1 MSRVGI
7 SCQAMEERSGTLRRV
22 VVAIG
27 LALALGCLLAPSALA
42 GKKPKKHVR
51 DTTTWLCKP
60 GIPNNPCEPG
70 FSTTL
75 TSPTG
80 QVVGT
85 TTPKADRKR
94 KIDCFYV
101 YPTVSDDKSTN
112 ADLSIDP
119 EERSIALYQA
129 ARYSLH
135 CRVFAPMYRQ
145 VTLQGI
151 LGSGGITDE
160 ARQIAYGDVLAAWRT
175 YLRKY
180 NRGRGVVLIG
190 HSQGTFVLRELIHQV
205 IDPKRNVRNR
215 LVSAI
220 LLGGNVTVASGSN
233 VGGDFQHIPGCA
245 KPNQTGCV
253 IAFSTFNAPVPNNSL
268 FGRPSGIAGPGLP
281 TTGDVLCTNPAA
293 LGGGSAQLTSV
304 FPSQPFAPGTTIGLA
319 TGLVGVPT
327 ASGVTTTWVQSEA
340 YTGACSADNNAH
352 VLQISPVG
360 GAPTLHPVPDQTWGL
375 HLVDANIALGNLTDD
390 VALQAKSWLKAN
402 GTPKKSK
409 R

>member
-1 MSRVGI
+1 MW
-7 SCQAMEERSGTLRRV
+7 QSGSP
-22 VVAIG
+22 
-27 LALALGCLLAPSALA
+27 LALGCLLAPSALA

-60 GIPNNPCEPG
+60 GIPDNPCEPG

-75 TSPTG
+75 LSPSGQITG
-80 QVVGT
+80 TQDVK
-85 TTPKADRKR
+85 PDRKR

-112 ADLSIDP
+112 SDLSIDP

-145 VTLQGI
+145 VTLQRDPQRRRI
-151 LGSGGITDE
+151 PAE

-190 HSQGTFVLRELIHQV
+190 HSQGSFVLRELIHQL
-205 IDPKRNVRNR
+205 IDPQKKVRKR

-220 LLGGNVTVASGSN
+220 LLGGNVTVAAGCN
-233 VGGDFQHIPGCA
+233 VGGDFKHIPGCV
-245 KPNQTGCV
+245 KPKQTGCV
-253 IAFSTFNAPVPNNSL
+253 MAFSTFDAPVPNNSL
-268 FGRPSGIAGPGLP
+268 FGRPSAVAGPGLP

-327 ASGVTTTWVQSEA
+327 ARRGDHPVVPVP
-340 YTGACSADNNAH
+340 GLHRRMLRDNNAH

-360 GAPTLHPVPDQTWGL
+360 GAPTLHAVPDATWGL

-390 VALQAKSWLKAN
+390 VARRGQGLAEEERLFQEEAPRPILTAL
-402 GTPKKSK
+402 
-409 R
+409 